1 MTETLSKP
9 LNIIEAAQFTGL
21 SKAYLYKLV
30 HMGKIPHY
38 KPTGGKVFF
47 RQEDL
52 EGFIFRDRRS
62 ADYELR
68 EKADRHLTRKGA

>member
-1 MTETLSKP
+1 MSEAQAKP
-9 LNIIEAAQFTGL
+9 LAIGEAAQFTGL

-47 RQEDL
+47 KQSELED
-52 EGFIFRDRRS
+52 FIFRGRRS

-68 EKADRHLTRKGA
+68 ERADRQLTEKGA

>member
-1 MTETLSKP
+1 MNETITKP
-9 LNIIEAAQFTGL
+9 LNVDEAAQFTGL

-30 HMGKIPHY
+30 HMGKVPHY

-47 RQEDL
+47 KQSEL
-52 EGFIFRDRRS
+52 EEFIFQGRRS

-68 EKADRHLTRKGA
+68 AKADRQLAKAGV